1 MYGGSFDPPTISH
14 IMIACEIY
22 NQINYIDEVW
32 IVPCGDGRSDKG
44 LKSDA
49 HHRLNML
56 ELIKK
61 DLIYDDLPIF
71 IKDTEIKNKKYMPT
85 WDLLEK
91 LSFDYPSNK
100 FYFCCGSDIANSIIT
115 WDFGKELCE
124 KYSYIIITR
133 PGYEVNEYK
142 DLKTYEILECSYD
155 NSSTK
160 IRSRIEEFLDK
171 KNKVHLGISGLTSRS
186 VLHYIYTNNLYK
198 IDSVCL
204 RSPI

>member
-1 MYGGSFDPPTISH
+1 
-14 IMIACEIY
+14 MIACEIY
-22 NQINYIDEVW
+22 NQVKIIDEVW

-49 HHRLNML
+49 IHRLKML
-56 ELIKK
+56 ELLKM

-71 IKDTEIKNKKYMPT
+71 IKDTEIQNKKYMPT

-91 LSFDYPSNK
+91 LNKDYPENK
-100 FYFCCGSDIANSIIT
+100 FFFSCGSDIANSIIT

-124 KYSYIIITR
+124 KYNFIIITR
-133 PGYEVNEYK
+133 PGYSIIEYK
-142 DLKTYEILECSYD
+142 DLKSYIILECSYD

-186 VLHYIYTNNLYK
+186 VLNYIYSNNLYK
-198 IDSVCL
+198 IDSICMKETK
-204 RSPI
+204 

>member
-1 MYGGSFDPPTISH
+1 
-14 IMIACEIY
+14 MIACEIY
-22 NQINYIDEVW
+22 NQVEIIDEVW

-49 HHRLNML
+49 VHRLEML
-56 ELIKK
+56 KLLKD

-71 IKDTEIKNKKYMPT
+71 IKDTEIQNKKYMPT

-91 LSFDYPSNK
+91 LSKDYPTNK
-100 FYFCCGSDIANSIIT
+100 FFFSCGSDISNSIIT

-124 KYSYIIITR
+124 KYNFIVITR
-133 PGYEVNEYK
+133 PGYSITEYK
-142 DLKTYEILECSYD
+142 DLKSYIILECSYD

-186 VLHYIYTNNLYK
+186 VLNYIYSNNLYK
-198 IDSVCL
+198 IDSVCMKENK
-204 RSPI
+204 

>member
-1 MYGGSFDPPTISH
+1 
-14 IMIACEIY
+14 MIACEIY
-22 NQINYIDEVW
+22 NQVKIIDEVW

-49 HHRLNML
+49 IHRLKML
-56 ELIKK
+56 ELLKM

-71 IKDTEIKNKKYMPT
+71 IKDTEIQNKKYMPT

-91 LSFDYPSNK
+91 LSKDYPENTFFFS
-100 FYFCCGSDIANSIIT
+100 CGSDIANSIIT

-124 KYSYIIITR
+124 KYNFIIITR
-133 PGYEVNEYK
+133 PGYSIIEYK
-142 DLKTYEILECSYD
+142 DLKSYIILECSYD

-186 VLHYIYTNNLYK
+186 VLNYIYSNNLYK
-198 IDSVCL
+198 IDSVCMKETK
-204 RSPI
+204 

>member
-1 MYGGSFDPPTISH
+1 
-14 IMIACEIY
+14 MIACEIY
-22 NQINYIDEVW
+22 NQVKIIDEVW

-49 HHRLNML
+49 IHRLKML
-56 ELIKK
+56 ELLKM

-71 IKDTEIKNKKYMPT
+71 IKDTEIQNKKYMPT

-91 LSFDYPSNK
+91 LSRDYPENK
-100 FYFCCGSDIANSIIT
+100 FFFSCGSDIANSIIT

-124 KYSYIIITR
+124 KYNFIIITR
-133 PGYEVNEYK
+133 PGYSIIEYK
-142 DLKTYEILECSYD
+142 DLKSYIILECSYD

-186 VLHYIYTNNLYK
+186 VLNYIYSNNLYK
-198 IDSVCL
+198 IDSVCMKETK
-204 RSPI
+204 